1 MGWIIR
7 LLLLAFAVF
16 LIISGVRRLLLPT
29 SLPRRDKRKEKGQEE
44 GALMIQDRQCG
55 RFIFEKEA
63 LKTSFQG
70 QIVYFCSQECR
81 DLYTRR

>member
-44 GALMIQDRQCG
+44 GALMIQDPQCG
-55 RFIFEKEA
+55 
-63 LKTSFQG
+63 
-70 QIVYFCSQECR
+70 V
-81 DLYTRR
+81 

>member
-44 GALMIQDRQCG
+44 GALMIQDPQCG